1 MILQLPKAIWHM
13 ATHQETIQNLDFEA
27 EDKSTEVNFLT
38 FSFIWMDDQDNNY
51 LKVQLRCHFLKA

>member
-1 MILQLPKAIWHM
+1 M
-13 ATHQETIQNLDFEA
+13 ATHQETIKNLDFEA